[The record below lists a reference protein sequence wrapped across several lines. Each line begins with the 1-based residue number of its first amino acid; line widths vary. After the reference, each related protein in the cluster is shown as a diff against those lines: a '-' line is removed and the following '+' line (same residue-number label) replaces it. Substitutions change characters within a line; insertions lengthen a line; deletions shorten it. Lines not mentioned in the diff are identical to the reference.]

1 MKRERRKRLNPT
13 LWRTCRVLTGATR
26 LALLRRLL
34 RKPGQTVSQLAEAER
49 VSMPRASQEL
59 RRLQSR
65 GLLRAERRRGH
76 VRYHPDPDPQVA
88 TARPILAALGRDR
101 EWLATGAAE
110 RIRRLAAGA
119 SYERRLDL
127 LRELKKGP
135 RDAPALRAAAGQPAI
150 SLYRH
155 LYELRRCGW
164 VTQERRQWRLAA
176 NGHPLARGLR
186 KLI

>member
-1 MKRERRKRLNPT
+1 M
-13 LWRTCRVLTGATR
+13 
-26 LALLRRLL
+26 LRRLL
-34 RKPGQTVSQLAEAER
+34 RKPGQTVTQLAEAEQ

-65 GLLRAERRRGH
+65 GLLRAERRMGF
-76 VRYHPDPDPQVA
+76 VRYRPEPDPQVA

-101 EWLATGAAE
+101 EWMATGTAE

-119 SYERRLDL
+119 SHERRLDH
-127 LRELKKGP
+127 LRELKQGP
-135 RDAPALRAAAGQPAI
+135 RDIAALQAAAGQPTI

-155 LYELRRCGW
+155 LRELRRCGW
-164 VTQERRQWRLAA
+164 VTRERRQWRLAA
-176 NGHPLARGLR
+176 NGHPLARELR